1 MENSVTR
8 DIDDFHLLL
17 RSITCSFTLAAQ
29 FVGVENISTISS
41 LLTYLVLGSADRESE
56 KLKILDAFLANR
68 LPVGMATR

>member
-8 DIDDFHLLL
+8 GVDTFQLVL

-41 LLTYLVLGSADRESE
+41 LLPHLVLGTADRETE

-68 LPVGMATR
+68 LPARLAPC